1 MTETDR
7 WQKVAVLMTSLG
19 EELAADLLRQFS
31 DEDVG
36 HITLA
41 IAELKRVPAEIMA

>member
-1 MTETDR
+1 MKPDDR
-7 WQKVAVLMTSLG
+7 WQKVAVLMISFG

-36 HITLA
+36 HRAQST
-41 IAELKRVPAEIMA
+41 

>member
-1 MTETDR
+1 MEPDDR
-7 WQKVAVLMTSLG
+7 WQKVAVLMISLG

-36 HITLA
+36 HITQA
-41 IAELKRVPAEIMA
+41 IADLK